1 MCSLQNKTDKLQA
14 NVNRM
19 YEYRTASIIEFT
31 ETWINRNDDN
41 VTLHIDGVTKTMSS
55 KANNMEAAFASM

>member
-1 MCSLQNKTDKLQA
+1 
-14 NVNRM
+14 M

-31 ETWINRNDDN
+31 ETWIKRNDDN